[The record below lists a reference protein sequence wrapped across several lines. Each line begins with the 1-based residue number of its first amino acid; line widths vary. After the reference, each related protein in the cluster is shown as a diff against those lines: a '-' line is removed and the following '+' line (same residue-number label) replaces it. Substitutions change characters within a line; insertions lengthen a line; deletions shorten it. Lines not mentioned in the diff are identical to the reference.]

1 MSPFL
6 NNITSRFNMSH
17 FFVHFRTR
25 NNWLVTFARR
35 KKTMWTWCCL
45 CFAFLKRKIN
55 VNIIKTVHDWNIGLS
70 YLLYLQGNCSVFLL
84 IAWFHSFIIHKLD
97 LRRNEFNNVFH
108 ALLFGRASLGSVS
121 FTQIIKSY
129 RYYCFSILTW
139 LTV

>member
-1 MSPFL
+1 MSPLL
-6 NNITSRFNMSH
+6 NNIISRFNMRH

-25 NNWLVTFARR
+25 NNWLVPLARR
-35 KKTMWTWCCL
+35 KTTMWTWCCL

-70 YLLYLQGNCSVFLL
+70 YLLYLQGNSSVFLL

-129 RYYCFSILTW
+129 RYYCFSILIW